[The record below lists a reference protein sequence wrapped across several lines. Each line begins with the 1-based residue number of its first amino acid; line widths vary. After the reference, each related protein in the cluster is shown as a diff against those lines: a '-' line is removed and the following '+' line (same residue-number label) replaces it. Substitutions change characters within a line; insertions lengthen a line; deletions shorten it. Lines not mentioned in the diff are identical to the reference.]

1 MPLNNW
7 ITVEKI
13 DSIASLA
20 DPVIRNLQIT
30 QCYCMLFTVFANR
43 MGEGANWCTF
53 ATWAS
58 KQAGQTIRREDLQ
71 RSLENLV
78 KNKTGMEAEL
88 SLVVDLALKA
98 GAKLSHDII
107 RKDVLTALINSAAS
121 QAGNAVARGNKKV
134 FEEIAREFSL
144 FINACCGDAVYEQKN
159 IDSFCA
165 HLGTGP
171 PPSGQEYL
179 RRGFSAYYT
188 AFFESD
194 PVKKTQLNLFANLC
208 VGFHEQTRLQP
219 EIAEALNASLP
230 PLKEIKSKLSDQLF
244 PGLGLWTRLLLFLQ
258 SLFRITTLFDKAI
271 ESLVQR
277 MQMDF
282 RKVITAHM
290 MTLTLPPGKCM
301 QLGSD
306 LSMPYPENLIHLAY
320 PDLLDLLTK
329 VDPSTDSTV
338 ESGAT
343 DWANLAERMH
353 YIADLFRCCH
363 DYKNLFDNA
372 FTTVQT
378 EAIMNGTVPAGKL

>member
-1 MPLNNW
+1 MSLDNP

-13 DSIASLA
+13 DSIVSLA

-30 QCYCMLFTVFANR
+30 QCYSMLSTTFANR
-43 MGEGANWCTF
+43 MGQGSNWCTF

-71 RSLENLV
+71 RSLESLL
-78 KNKTGMEAEL
+78 KNKTGFEAEL
-88 SLVVDLALKA
+88 LLVAELALKA
-98 GAKLSHDII
+98 GAKLSHEVIS
-107 RKDVLTALINSAAS
+107 KCVLTSLIDSAAAH
-121 QAGNAVARGNKKV
+121 AGDAVARGNKKV

-144 FINACCGDAVYEQKN
+144 FMNACYSDAVYDQKN
-159 IDSFCA
+159 IDNFCA
-165 HLGTGP
+165 HLNPGP
-171 PPSGQEYL
+171 PPSGQEFL
-179 RRGFSAYYT
+179 RKGFSAYYN

-208 VGFHEQTRLQP
+208 VGFHEQNRLQP

-230 PLKEIKSKLSDQLF
+230 SLKEIKSNLFDQLF
-244 PGLGLWTRLLLFLQ
+244 PKLSLWARLLLFLQ
-258 SLFRITTLFDKAI
+258 SLFSITTLFDKAI
-271 ESLVQR
+271 DALMQR
-277 MQMDF
+277 MQTDF

-290 MTLTLPPGKCM
+290 MMLTLPPDKCM

-320 PDLLDLLTK
+320 PDLLDLLAK
-329 VDPSTDSTV
+329 VDPTTDSTF

-343 DWANLAERMH
+343 DWANLGERMH

-372 FTTVQT
+372 FTSVQT
-378 EAIMNGTVPAGKL
+378 EAIINGIVPGGKL